1 MPGAG
6 AKHCVQQLLTTGP
19 RSVGF
24 IAMAPPSPRSSIV
37 GDLVG
42 SVSLA
47 GLMIPEAIAYS
58 AIAGLPASFGLMAAI
73 TGPIAYAIN
82 GRSRL
87 AVVTATSGAAA
98 LLAAA
103 ISNAGIP
110 DVPRSEC
117 ALALTFLIGIFFLLG
132 AAFRL
137 ASLTS
142 FVSRAVLHGFGLGL
156 AITITIRQLPN
167 LFGLGISQGPPLQ
180 ILGSMIAN
188 ARSIH
193 GPSAMLGCLAL
204 LFAWL
209 CRRFKFSAG
218 GLVLTVSAV
227 LAMHFGPAGHFG
239 IRTAGPLD
247 LNFAAP
253 HLPAL
258 PARDWARLSQLALPV
273 ALVVLAESWATIR
286 SLAAPR
292 GEAVSAER
300 EITALGLSNLAS
312 ALFRGLPVGAG
323 FSIGNASEQA
333 GTASR
338 AGAVLAAIIAGIA
351 AFGAAGWM
359 ALIPEPVLAAIVI
372 SALAHALSPK
382 PIYSLFRLDRD
393 QWVAIAAAVGVLLLG
408 IVNGLLI
415 AVALSVLGLL
425 RRLAYP
431 SLSELGRTGA
441 HDFVDCSTHP
451 EAAPVAGMLVIRPN
465 APLFFGNAETI
476 LFDIGRRARKERA
489 KTIILS
495 LEETDD
501 LDSSTLE
508 ALLEFRQAM
517 AAQGRS
523 LILARVHDRART
535 VLDRGGLA
543 DLAQAGTFS
552 VDDAVSM
559 AARAPLME

>member
-1 MPGAG
+1 MG
-6 AKHCVQQLLTTGP
+6 LLP
-19 RSVGF
+19 
-24 IAMAPPSPRSSIV
+24 MAPPRLQSPIIA
-37 GDLVG
+37 DLIG
-42 SVSLA
+42 GISLA

-58 AIAGLPASFGLMAAI
+58 AIAGLPASFGLVAAI
-73 TGPIAYAIN
+73 IGPIAYAII

-110 DVPRSEC
+110 DVSRSDC
-117 ALALTFLIGIFFLLG
+117 ALALTLLISLFFLLG
-132 AAFRL
+132 AALRL

-167 LFGLGISQGPPLQ
+167 LLGLRVGGGTPLE
-180 ILGSMIAN
+180 ILGSIIAEL
-188 ARSIH
+188 RDIH
-193 GPSAMLGCLAL
+193 WPSALLGGLAL
-204 LFAWL
+204 LFVGVS
-209 CRRFKFSAG
+209 RRLKVPAAG
-218 GLVLTVSAV
+218 LALTLAAI
-227 LAMHFGPAGHFG
+227 LAMHFMPEGRFG
-239 IRTAGPLD
+239 IAAAGPVGLG
-247 LNFAAP
+247 FSAP
-253 HLPAL
+253 HLPRLAV
-258 PARDWARLSQLALPV
+258 RDWARLAQLAFPI

-286 SLAAPR
+286 SLAASR
-292 GEAVSAER
+292 GESVSAER
-300 EITALGLSNLAS
+300 EITALGLANLAS

-323 FSIGNASEQA
+323 FSIGNANEQA
-333 GTASR
+333 GTATR
-338 AGAVLAAIIAGIA
+338 AGAAFAAIATGVVA
-351 AFGAAGWM
+351 VAAAGWV
-359 ALIPEPVLAAIVI
+359 ALIPEPVLAAIVV

-393 QWVAIAAAVGVLLLG
+393 QWVAVAAALGVLLLG
-408 IVNGLLI
+408 IVNGLLL

-431 SLSELGRTGA
+431 SLSELGRTGT

-451 EAAPVAGMLVIRPN
+451 EAMPIAGMLVVRPN

-476 LFDIGRRARKERA
+476 LFDIGRRARQEGVG
-489 KTIILS
+489 TIVLS

-523 LILARVHDRART
+523 LILARVHDRVRT
-535 VLDRGGLA
+535 ILDRGGLS
-543 DLAQAGTFS
+543 DLARAGTFS

-559 AARAPLME
+559 AARPPLME

>member
-1 MPGAG
+1 MG
-6 AKHCVQQLLTTGP
+6 LLP
-19 RSVGF
+19 
-24 IAMAPPSPRSSIV
+24 MAPPRLQSPIIA
-37 GDLVG
+37 DLIG
-42 SVSLA
+42 GISLA

-58 AIAGLPASFGLMAAI
+58 AIAGLPASFGLVAAI
-73 TGPIAYAIN
+73 IGPIAYAII

-110 DVPRSEC
+110 DVSRSDC
-117 ALALTFLIGIFFLLG
+117 ALALTLLISLFFLLG
-132 AAFRL
+132 AGLRL

-167 LFGLGISQGPPLQ
+167 LLGLRVGGGTPLE
-180 ILGSMIAN
+180 ILGSIIAEL
-188 ARSIH
+188 RDIH
-193 GPSAMLGCLAL
+193 WPSALLGGLAL
-204 LFAWL
+204 LFVGVS
-209 CRRFKFSAG
+209 RRLKVPAAG
-218 GLVLTVSAV
+218 LALTLAAI
-227 LAMHFGPAGHFG
+227 LAMHFMPEGRFG
-239 IRTAGPLD
+239 IAAAGPVGLG
-247 LNFAAP
+247 FSAP
-253 HLPAL
+253 HLPRLAV
-258 PARDWARLSQLALPV
+258 RDWARLAQLAFPI

-286 SLAAPR
+286 SLAASR
-292 GEAVSAER
+292 GESVSAER
-300 EITALGLSNLAS
+300 EITALGLANLAS

-323 FSIGNASEQA
+323 FSIGNANEQA
-333 GTASR
+333 GTATR
-338 AGAVLAAIIAGIA
+338 AGAAFAAIATGVVA
-351 AFGAAGWM
+351 VAAAGWV

-393 QWVAIAAAVGVLLLG
+393 QWVAVAAALGVLLLG
-408 IVNGLLI
+408 IVNGLLL

-431 SLSELGRTGA
+431 SLSELGRTGT

-451 EAAPVAGMLVIRPN
+451 EAMPIAGMLVVRPN

-476 LFDIGRRARKERA
+476 LFDIGRRARQEEVG
-489 KTIILS
+489 TIVLS

-523 LILARVHDRART
+523 LILARVHDRVRT
-535 VLDRGGLA
+535 ILDRGGLS
-543 DLAQAGTFS
+543 DLARAGTFS

-559 AARAPLME
+559 AARPPLME